1 VGDCPLTLAI
11 DDARQSSR
19 HQCPASRSCWGQV
32 RVQQDHAGHL
42 QGDRHRDGRVADGG
56 RAKLV
61 EGAGDVRV
69 QRAGGTVQA
78 RRHRRHLRRDL
89 RKRQPQCARVASHL
103 FSPSAGPGPH
113 HVPHL
118 NNQETR
124 CSRLRDDGP
133 AAAVTPSTAVIRQL
147 LHKTAKPLI
156 GFGSR
161 MGPTTSGR
169 PGMRTG
175 LSGFLGC
182 SARLAVR
189 WSAASSPTHGCA
201 WDKEYTSAAR
211 TSAGRTTTPVSCWP
225 TSARAEPAAPRASR

>member
-1 VGDCPLTLAI
+1 VHGLEGDAVAEGLEVGDCPLTLAI

-56 RAKLV
+56 RAELV

-89 RKRQPQCARVASHL
+89 RKGNRNVPVWRLIC
-103 FSPSAGPGPH
+103 SALLPDRAPH

-124 CSRLRDDGP
+124 CSRLRDDGS
-133 AAAVTPSTAVIRQL
+133 AVAVTPSTAVIRQL
-147 LHKTAKPLI
+147 LHETAKPLI
-156 GFGSR
+156 GFGSL

-189 WSAASSPTHGCA
+189 WSAASSPTHG
-201 WDKEYTSAAR
+201 R
-211 TSAGRTTTPVSCWP
+211 LGQGVH
-225 TSARAEPAAPRASR
+225 RAPPGPALGGLLRP